1 MSHPD
6 VERLAR
12 GKYLSLTTMKK
23 DGSEVAT
30 PVWVARDG
38 DELVVITNATSG
50 KAKRIRNNGQV
61 RLASCDMR
69 GRINGAS
76 VTGIARLT
84 DSTDTQAVAS
94 LVQSKYGLAYTAIG
108 WLEKLRGRSDDT
120 VGIRCRL
127 SEAQ

>member
-61 RLASCDMR
+61 RLAPCDMR

-94 LVQSKYGLAYTAIG
+94 LVQRKYGLAYTAIG
-108 WLEKLRGRSDDT
+108 WLEKLRGRRDDT

>member
-6 VERLAR
+6 IERLAR

-61 RLASCDMR
+61 RLAPCDMR

-94 LVQSKYGLAYTAIG
+94 LVQRKYGLAYTAIG